1 MRLFVFRAL
10 SNKYLFDL
18 DNSFLTSLSKLPNFI
33 TPRYMGKFVAYP
45 QGVVRV
51 INGCNLAITQINI
64 MSLKIKI
71 AARLKVKAAGVNL
84 SQKRIDAIVTRA
96 EKGLTDESDDAAID
110 ANLDTI
116 NELTPFKE
124 IGALDDHERAKEAK
138 DKADKEAKRLADI
151 AAGKKPD
158 DVELPAD
165 TPEWAKAFMKSQKD
179 EAEALKA
186 EIASIKGEKVT
197 STRREQ
203 FIKSMEGT
211 SQEYQ
216 AKELKRFDR
225 ITFKD
230 DEDFKT
236 FLEDTKDDHAGAV
249 QEEANGGLGGD
260 RPAGSGVSTET
271 KKGEASQAEMD
282 AAFKNFKL

>member
-1 MRLFVFRAL
+1 
-10 SNKYLFDL
+10 
-18 DNSFLTSLSKLPNFI
+18 
-33 TPRYMGKFVAYP
+33 
-45 QGVVRV
+45 
-51 INGCNLAITQINI
+51 

-116 NELTPFKE
+116 NELTPFKD
-124 IGALDDHERAKEAK
+124 IAALDDHERAKEAK
-138 DKADKEAKRLADI
+138 IKADKEAARLKAI
-151 AAGKKPD
+151 EEGKTPEPD
-158 DVELPAD
+158 ELPAD
-165 TPEWAKAFMKSQKD
+165 TPEWMKTFMKQQAEQNKLLRD
-179 EAEALKA
+179 E
-186 EIASIKGEKVT
+186 ITSIKGEKVA

-211 SQEYQ
+211 SEAYQ

-260 RPAGSGVSTET
+260 RPSGSGVSTET
-271 KKGEASQAEMD
+271 KKGEASQAEID